1 MRLSNPRYV
10 FLDTATINY
19 AADRPNYATV
29 VELTKIL
36 NSGDWIAYIT
46 FHQLQELAS
55 HGNDGVVERRLEFLA
70 GLANIAFPTGTE
82 RFPTGDV
89 IALRSF
95 EIAFLANHPS
105 AARDEVIDTVRTQI
119 RSGFSSGEQFVADN
133 LGWLKRFRKFEL
145 EAYKRRL
152 AEVANATHFY
162 VGDPKA
168 KIPKKGQRIKI
179 PSDAEFEKRFAQSAQ
194 WLTEK
199 MTVSGD
205 LRGINPEE
213 FAYRFMHEAFTE
225 SRPLL
230 QHGGNYF
237 EALLARDGVE
247 RNRLPKNA
255 RVEDVTFEYLFVS
268 SMQIYARRLKQ
279 NRDELLRL
287 VRKESVPSWFVWQ
300 EIDRR
305 LRQLPKAETGNMHDK
320 YAASFGLY
328 VDVLN
333 VDKRIADIIRQ
344 AAREHPLLET
354 LHKRIPKRRGF
365 DGLVLALRQKPTD

>member
-19 AADRPNYATV
+19 AADHPYYATV

-55 HGNDGVVERRLEFLA
+55 HGNDEVVERRLTFLA
-70 GLANIAFPTGTE
+70 ELANVAFPTGVG

-89 IALRSF
+89 ISLRSY
-95 EIAFLANHPS
+95 EIAFLAGRPTATHK
-105 AARDEVIDTVRTQI
+105 EVIDSVRARV
-119 RSGFSSGEQFVADN
+119 RSGFSSGKQFVADN
-133 LGWLKRFRKFEL
+133 FEWLRYFRTFEL
-145 EAYKRRL
+145 EAYKKQL
-152 AEVANATHFY
+152 AEAANATHFY
-162 VGDPKA
+162 VGNPKA
-168 KIPKKGQRIKI
+168 KIPKKGQVINV

-194 WLTEK
+194 WLSDK
-199 MTVSGD
+199 MASSGD
-205 LRGINPEE
+205 LRGLNPEE

-237 EALLARDGVE
+237 EALLARDGVD

-255 RVEDVTFEYLFVS
+255 RVEDVTFEFLFVS
-268 SMQIYARRLKQ
+268 SMQIYARRL
-279 NRDELLRL
+279 NRSKNELLQM
-287 VRKESVPSWFVWQ
+287 VRKESVPSWVVWQ
-300 EIDRR
+300 EVDRR
-305 LRQLPKAETGNMHDK
+305 LRQFPKAETGNMHDK

-354 LHKRIPKRRGF
+354 LNKRIPKRRGF
-365 DGLVLALRQKPTD
+365 DGLVLALRQKPPE

>member
-1 MRLSNPRYV
+1 MRLFNPRYV

-19 AADRPNYATV
+19 AADHPNYSTV
-29 VELTKIL
+29 VEFTKIL

-55 HGNDGVVERRLEFLA
+55 HGNAEVVGRRLEFLA
-70 GLANIAFPTGTE
+70 GLTNIAFPAGAG

-89 IALRSF
+89 ISLRSF
-95 EIAFLANHPS
+95 EIEFLAKHH
-105 AARDEVIDTVRTQI
+105 AAAHEEVIDAVRAKI
-119 RSGFSSGEQFVADN
+119 RSGFNSGKQFVADN
-133 LGWLKRFRKFEL
+133 LGWIRHFRTFEL
-145 EAYKRRL
+145 DKYQKQL

-168 KIPKKGQRIKI
+168 KIPQKGQHINV
-179 PSDAEFEKRFAQSAQ
+179 PSNVEFEKRFAQSAQ
-194 WLTEK
+194 WLSEK
-199 MTVSGD
+199 MTNSGD
-205 LRGINPEE
+205 LRGLNPEE

-230 QHGGNYF
+230 QHGGDYF

-247 RNRLPKNA
+247 RNRLPQKA
-255 RVEDVTFEYLFVS
+255 RVEDVIFESIFVS
-268 SMQIYARRLKQ
+268 SMRIYARRL
-279 NRDELLRL
+279 NRIKEELLEL
-287 VRKESVPSWFVWQ
+287 VRKESVPSWLVWQ

-305 LRQLPKAETGNMHDK
+305 LRQLPNAETGNMHDK

-328 VDVLN
+328 VDILN

-344 AAREHPLLET
+344 AARTYPLFKI
-354 LHKRIPKRRGF
+354 LHERIPKRRGF
-365 DGLVLALRQKPTD
+365 DGLVLALRQKPLE